1 MRICGDCKVTIN
13 RAAKLDKYPI
23 PCIDELFASLAGG
36 RTFSKLDLSHAYL
49 QVPLDSASQN
59 VTISTHRGLFI
70 YTRLPFGIVSAP
82 SIFQRAMENLL
93 QGIPRVCVYLDD
105 ILVMGDTEQEHLANL
120 AQVLGRLQDAGMRL
134 KREKCAFL
142 LPSVA
147 YLGHVISADGLHT
160 SDSKVEAIVDAPDP
174 KNLTELCSFLGM
186 VNYYGKFLP
195 NLATILGPLY
205 KLLRRTSAWN
215 WGPRQKKAYCH
226 VKRLLKSSTLLTHF
240 DDRLPVILECDASPY
255 GVGAVLFHQ
264 MLDGGEKPIGF
275 ASRTLTKAEQ
285 NYSHLDKEALAI
297 VFGVKKYHQYIYG
310 RRFAIRTDH
319 KPLTHIFSETRAYH
333 LWPLVESSGGHSLW
347 ERTTIPFSSSKAR
360 PTLMQTHLVDSHSPL
375 MTTLF
380 RNLLRSY
387 T

>member
-1 MRICGDCKVTIN
+1 M
-13 RAAKLDKYPI
+13 
-23 PCIDELFASLAGG
+23 
-36 RTFSKLDLSHAYL
+36 AYT
-49 QVPLDSASQN
+49 P
-59 VTISTHRGLFI
+59 
-70 YTRLPFGIVSAP
+70 
-82 SIFQRAMENLL
+82 
-93 QGIPRVCVYLDD
+93 
-105 ILVMGDTEQEHLANL
+105 
-120 AQVLGRLQDAGMRL
+120 
-134 KREKCAFL
+134 
-142 LPSVA
+142 
-147 YLGHVISADGLHT
+147 
-160 SDSKVEAIVDAPDP
+160 DSKVEAIVDAPDP
-174 KNLTELCSFLGM
+174 KNLTELRSFLGM

-205 KLLRRTSAWN
+205 KLLRRTSVWN

-255 GVGAVLFHQ
+255 GVGAVLSHQ
-264 MLDGGEKPIGF
+264 MPDRGEKPIGF

-285 NYSHLDKEALAI
+285 NYSHFDKEALAI

-319 KPLTHIFSETRAYH
+319 KPLTHIFSETRAV
-333 LWPLVESSGGHSLW
+333 PPMASGRIQRSALTLG
-347 ERTTIPFSSSKAR
+347 RTTIPFSSNKAR

-375 MTTLF
+375 MTTLL